1 MSHAV
6 YLRSRL
12 DAQMTECGLR
22 STLLLMV
29 GADSES
35 PLGETDSLESRLAAV
50 EARIAAACTRAGRA
64 REEVTLLAVSKTH
77 SADAVAEAARLG
89 LTEFAESKVQEAR
102 AKIPLC
108 PSRCRWHLIGHLQ
121 SNKARDAVALFE
133 TIQSVDSLSLA
144 REIQKQSEKQSR
156 RPKVLL
162 EVNVAGESSKFG
174 WAPDRVLEEL
184 MEVNALDRLEIHGLM
199 TIAPYSADPEKV
211 RSYFRRLRE
220 LRDRAADRLGA
231 PLPVLSMGMSG
242 DLDVAI
248 EEGSTMVRVGTAL
261 FGDRPRPQRAPD
273 ESGAD

>member
-1 MSHAV
+1 VVFLHAQ
-6 YLRSRL
+6 LTPS
-12 DAQMTECGLR
+12 GLR
-22 STLLLMV
+22 FTILTMS
-29 GADSES
+29 GADSNASVGES
-35 PLGETDSLESRLAAV
+35 NSLEARLAAV
-50 EARIAAACTRAGRA
+50 EARIAAACARAGRA
-64 REEVTLLAVSKTH
+64 RDEVTLLAVSKTH
-77 SADAVAEAARLG
+77 TADAVAEAVRLG

-102 AKIPLC
+102 AKIPMC

-144 REIQKQSEKQSR
+144 RELQKQAEKQSR

-174 WAPDRVLEEL
+174 WAPDRVLTEL

-199 TIAPYSADPEKV
+199 TIAPYVTDSERV
-211 RSYFRRLRE
+211 RVYFRKLRE
-220 LRDRAADRLGA
+220 LRDAAADRLGA

-261 FGDRPRPQRAPD
+261 FGDRPRLQRAPD
-273 ESGAD
+273 ESGAE

>member
-1 MSHAV
+1 MDQVEPDLPDPHPFA
-6 YLRSRL
+6 
-12 DAQMTECGLR
+12 
-22 STLLLMV
+22 
-29 GADSES
+29 
-35 PLGETDSLESRLAAV
+35 SRLAAV
-50 EARIAAACTRAGRA
+50 ERRITAACARAGRA

-77 SADAVAEAARLG
+77 SADAVAEAVRLG
-89 LTEFAESKVQEAR
+89 LTQFAESKVQEAR

-108 PSRCRWHLIGHLQ
+108 PLRCRWHLIGHLQ

-156 RPKVLL
+156 HPKVLL

-199 TIAPYSADPEKV
+199 TIAPYATDPEKV
-211 RSYFRRLRE
+211 RAYFRRLRE

-242 DLDVAI
+242 DLEVAI

>member
-1 MSHAV
+1 MPRTFAS
-6 YLRSRL
+6 LL
-12 DAQMTECGLR
+12 DAQLTEYRLR
-22 STLLLMV
+22 STVPPMSGV
-29 GADSES
+29 NSES
-35 PLGETDSLESRLAAV
+35 SNAQADSLESRLAAV
-50 EARIAAACTRAGRA
+50 EARIAAACVRTGRA
-64 REEVTLLAVSKTH
+64 RDEVTLLAVSKTH
-77 SADAVAEAARLG
+77 SADAVAEAVRLG
-89 LTEFAESKVQEAR
+89 LTQFAESKVQEAR

-144 REIQKQSEKQSR
+144 REIQKQAEKQAR

-199 TIAPYSADPEKV
+199 TIAPYSPDPEKV
-211 RSYFRRLRE
+211 RSFFRRLRE

-231 PLPVLSMGMSG
+231 PLPVLSMGMSI
-242 DLDVAI
+242 DLEVAI
-248 EEGSTMVRVGTAL
+248 EEGSTIVRVGTAL
-261 FGDRPRPQRAPD
+261 FGDRPRVQRAPD